1 MSYIKVQGY
10 THLVRDES
18 SNAIVNTDKTEYQL
32 YMARRNARAKTT
44 DEFRNAVK
52 EINNLKTELFE
63 IKQMLKEVIKK

>member
-10 THLVRDES
+10 THLVRDNS

>member
-18 SNAIVNTDKTEYQL
+18 SNAIVNTDKSEYQL

>member
-52 EINNLKTELFE
+52 EINNLKIELFE

>member
-10 THLVRDES
+10 THLVRDGS

>member
-10 THLVRDES
+10 THLVRDKS

-52 EINNLKTELFE
+52 EINNLKIELFE

>member
-10 THLVRDES
+10 THLVRDKS